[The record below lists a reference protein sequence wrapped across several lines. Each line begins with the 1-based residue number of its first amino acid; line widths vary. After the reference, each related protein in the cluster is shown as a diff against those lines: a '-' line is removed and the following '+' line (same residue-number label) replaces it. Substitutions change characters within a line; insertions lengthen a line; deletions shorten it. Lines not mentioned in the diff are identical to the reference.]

1 MRPSLL
7 LNVSP
12 DLLRAHAEHGTTA
25 SPLASESDRG
35 WTLFVFSALTTLAAL
50 FAVTVAVTLR

>member
-12 DLLRAHAEHGTTA
+12 DLLRAHAERAMPVGPMA
-25 SPLASESDRG
+25 QESDRG
-35 WTLFVFSALTTLAAL
+35 WTLLVFLALAAMLAL

>member
-12 DLLRAHAEHGTTA
+12 DLLRAHAERGM
-25 SPLASESDRG
+25 PGGPMASERDRG
-35 WTLFVFSALTTLAAL
+35 WTLLVFLALTALVAL
-50 FAVTVAVTLR
+50 FAVTVAVTLH